1 MYKIPDNYF
10 FRLHHVRSRFKT
22 DVEEVLLFV
31 ASSISNIE
39 ATSKKQFDDELN
51 DVLFKFKKNKTLTK
65 KTIDNW
71 RTEIS
76 TFFGFIKTEEKTLKA
91 GETAKR
97 LAKNQYL
104 DEFFNYFLLTF
115 QYPGGF
121 IRSDY
126 LAFQLENKINFK
138 PCPFIINI
146 LIEGEKILGKQM
158 SLTKEELTYCAF
170 FDLRV
175 TRDGKSAKEVAQLII
190 KNKKNKVEYFHKYDQ
205 LKDNNGKLI
214 SKGDVERQAGDI
226 LDYMVYANLLK
237 HKGVGRY
244 YFLNENNK
252 DAIAYHLNNKKR
264 FTEYD
269 SFLGKK
275 NIELTKLNVLR
286 EDWFTYVNSPSDI
299 SAFEPRLENIDS
311 EEIQSLFQEYYSR
324 VGKGQ
329 KITTKDIGDYGESLV
344 LIHEIMRTKKHSNRQ
359 HLINKIP
366 TPLGVGYDIQSIEI
380 KGLKRY
386 IEVKTTRSKKAI
398 TQNRVQLTHNEW
410 DTAQTL
416 GDRYFI
422 YYLKANE
429 LEKKLF
435 IIQNPVEEHQKG
447 NINIDKSFSLSFSNK
462 AGKWQELKEIQ
473 N

>member
-1 MYKIPDNYF
+1 MYEIPDKYF

-22 DVEEVLLFV
+22 DVEEVLLYV
-31 ASSISNIE
+31 ATSISNLE
-39 ATSKKQFDDELN
+39 AAPKKQFDTELN
-51 DVLFKFKKNKTLTK
+51 DVLLNFKKNKSLTK

-76 TFFGFIKTEEKTLKA
+76 TFFGFIQSEDGKLRA

-115 QYPGGF
+115 QYPGGY

-126 LAFQLENKINFK
+126 LTPQLENKINFK
-138 PCPFIINI
+138 PCAYIINI
-146 LIEGEKILGKQM
+146 LREGEKILGKQM

-175 TRDGKSAKEVAQLII
+175 TRDGKLPQEVAKLILDNRSQ
-190 KNKKNKVEYFHKYDQ
+190 KTEYFYEYDQ
-205 LKDNNGKLI
+205 LRDNNGKLI

-226 LDYMVYANLLK
+226 LDYMVYANILN

-244 YFLNENNK
+244 YFLNESNK
-252 DAIAYHLNNKKR
+252 NAIEYHVKNKQRFKLYDAY
-264 FTEYD
+264 
-269 SFLGKK
+269 LGKK
-275 NIELTKLNVLR
+275 NIDQTKLAELR
-286 EDWFTYVNSPSDI
+286 ENWFSFVNTPSNI
-299 SAFEPRLENIDS
+299 AAFTPQLDNLDS
-311 EEIQSLFQEYYSR
+311 KEIKSLFQEYYSR
-324 VGKGQ
+324 VGSGQ

-344 LIHEIMRTKKHSNRQ
+344 LIHEIMRTKTHSNRQ

-422 YYLKANE
+422 YYLKANDI
-429 LEKKLF
+429 EKKLF

-447 NINIDKSFSLSFSNK
+447 NINIDKNFSLSFSKK
-462 AGKWQELKEIQ
+462 AGQWQELKEIQ